1 MNEFKKNRKRII
13 GVASLLFL
21 NGCATPPPYERPD
34 PYGFG
39 SAANAAP
46 QEISVSWWQE
56 FQSLELN
63 RLVEQALTASPTL
76 EAAQAAL
83 REAESLYRA
92 QAGFT
97 RDPQLSAGLGASRQR
112 SANTVSGRVNEPQ
125 TFSLYGASLGL
136 LYDPDLSG
144 VNRRRLAALAAQ
156 TDHAR
161 YQLEGV
167 RLDLIARVLESAF
180 LLAQTAAQ
188 EDTLTRLI
196 TLQEEELAL
205 IKNRLDQGAVAPDAV
220 YAAQSRLEQTRR
232 RLPEIQRQSDAAANQ
247 LAVLCGQPPGSF
259 QTPDFTLDQ
268 FAVPENL
275 PHRLPSEI
283 LRRRPDIQAA
293 EAMLRASHA
302 EYGAAVAERYPQL
315 VLSADIGTQ
324 ALSSGA
330 LFDNGSLIWSL
341 AGQISKPLFS
351 RGLRFRADAARAAF
365 EAAGALYQQ
374 SVLQGLRQTA
384 DALRQL
390 EAREQSLQ
398 AIRAESDAAR
408 ASIHLTEQRFAFGTA
423 DRIELIAV
431 QQRVLQVDFEQA
443 AEQARKL
450 VDTVL
455 YIQSLGGTV
464 SASFPT
470 LPADGPPANICG
482 PLPMSPTNITR

>member
-1 MNEFKKNRKRII
+1 MWVI
-13 GVASLLFL
+13 GIAGLLLL

-34 PYGFG
+34 PYGLNAVPEIATNAV
-39 SAANAAP
+39 SAD
-46 QEISVSWWQE
+46 WWTK

-76 EAAQAAL
+76 EAAQASL
-83 REAESLYRA
+83 REAELLYRA
-92 QAGFT
+92 QVGFT

-112 SANTVSGRVNEPQ
+112 SSNAVSGRVNEPQ

-144 VNRRRLAALAAQ
+144 INRRRLAALAAQ

-232 RLPEIQRQSDAAANQ
+232 RLPETERQLDAAANQ

-259 QTPDFTLDQ
+259 DAPRFTLDQ
-268 FAVPENL
+268 STVPAEL
-275 PHRLPSEI
+275 PLRVPSEVV
-283 LRRRPDIQAA
+283 RRRPDIQAA

-330 LFDNGSLIWSL
+330 LFDNGSLIWNL

-351 RGLRFRADAARAAF
+351 RGLRFRSDAARAAF
-365 EAAGALYQQ
+365 EAAGSLYQQ
-374 SVLQGLRQTA
+374 SVLQGLQQTA

-390 EAREQSLQ
+390 EARRQSLQ
-398 AIRAESDAAR
+398 AIRAEADAANAMAR
-408 ASIHLTEQRFAFGTA
+408 LTEQRFVAGAA
-423 DRIELIAV
+423 DRVEWLTV
-431 QQRVLQVDFEQA
+431 QQQLLLVDFEQA
-443 AEQARKL
+443 AEQSRKL
-450 VDTVL
+450 TDIVL
-455 YIQSLGGTV
+455 YIQSLGGAV
-464 SASFPT
+464 SLTSQTQDKNPASP
-470 LPADGPPANICG
+470 
-482 PLPMSPTNITR
+482 